1 MSVKTKTKNKNT
13 DFDNEEDGKK
23 KLDSKAYA
31 TNFLKSNKEFHY
43 NLEKEVEEY
52 LVSTGSLILDSK
64 IGGGLGSGVH
74 RFVGVTEGGKTSA
87 SLEVMRNMVNQF
99 KDAKGLYI
107 KAEGRLSKNVQ
118 SRSGV
123 KFVKN
128 AEDWEV
134 GTCLVFECNVYD
146 TVFDF
151 IRGILKNNPNK
162 EKYCIIIDSMDGL
175 ISKGDLDKTTSEAGK
190 VAAGALL
197 TSDFLKRV
205 SLGMSK
211 FGHMC
216 IMTAQQRSKVSI
228 DPYAKKDTNNTT
240 GSSGGNAAMHYP
252 DWIFEFQRV
261 FKDDKILEDPK
272 APISPENKLYGHMA
286 KVLICKSTNET
297 TGELV
302 KYPIKYGRQD
312 GTSIWIE
319 REVADLLLMWGLFEK
334 GGAGWFTADQELLD
348 SVRSAGLD
356 MPEKIQGMKN
366 IYKLLEENNEL
377 FLYLKEYVI
386 KNFLS

>member
-1 MSVKTKTKNKNT
+1 MSAKPKGKTKNT
-13 DFDNEEDGKK
+13 EEFDEEDSKK
-23 KLDSKAYA
+23 KLDSKAFA
-31 TNFLKSNKEFHY
+31 LQFLKTNKEFHY
-43 NLEKEVEEY
+43 NLEKEVKEY
-52 LVSTGSLILDSK
+52 LVSTGSLILDNK

-87 SLEVMRNMVNQF
+87 SLEVMRNMIKQF
-99 KDAKGLYI
+99 DDAKGLYV
-107 KAEGRLSKNVQ
+107 KAEGRLSENVQ
-118 SRSGV
+118 KRSGLT
-123 KFVKN
+123 FVKS

-134 GTCLVFECNVYD
+134 GTCLILESNVYD

-151 IRGILKNNPNK
+151 IRGILKNNPNN

-252 DWIFEFQRV
+252 D
-261 FKDDKILEDPK
+261 
-272 APISPENKLYGHMA
+272 
-286 KVLICKSTNET
+286 
-297 TGELV
+297 
-302 KYPIKYGRQD
+302 
-312 GTSIWIE
+312 
-319 REVADLLLMWGLFEK
+319 
-334 GGAGWFTADQELLD
+334 
-348 SVRSAGLD
+348 
-356 MPEKIQGMKN
+356 
-366 IYKLLEENNEL
+366 
-377 FLYLKEYVI
+377 
-386 KNFLS
+386 

>member
-1 MSVKTKTKNKNT
+1 MSAKVKQKTKEVNT
-13 DFDNEEDGKK
+13 EEDDSKK
-23 KLDSKAYA
+23 KPDSKDFASA
-31 TNFLKSNKEFHY
+31 FLKGNKELHY
-43 NLEKEVEEY
+43 NLDKEVEEY
-52 LVSTGSLILDSK
+52 LVSTGSLILDDK

-87 SLEVMRNMVNQF
+87 SLEVMRNMINQF
-99 KDAKGLYI
+99 DDAKGLYI
-107 KAEGRLSKNVQ
+107 KAEGRLSQNVQ
-118 SRSGV
+118 ARSGI
-123 KFVKN
+123 KFIKT
-128 AEDWEV
+128 AEEWV
-134 GTCLVFECNVYD
+134 AGTCLILESNVYD
-146 TVFDF
+146 FVFDF
-151 IRGILKNNPNK
+151 IRGILKNNPNN

-175 ISKGDLDKTTSEAGK
+175 ISKGDLEKTTSEAGK

-211 FGHMC
+211 FGHLC

-261 FKDDKILEDPK
+261 FKDDKIMDDPK
-272 APISPENKLYGHMA
+272 APISPENKIYGHMA

-297 TGELV
+297 TGQLV
-302 KYPIKYGRQD
+302 KYPIKYGRKD
-312 GTSIWIE
+312 GTSVWVE
-319 REVADLLLMWGLFEK
+319 REVVDLLLMWGLFDKK
-334 GGAGWFTADQELLD
+334 GSWFNTDADLLEYTK
-348 SVRSAGLD
+348 SKNVE

-366 IYKLLEENNEL
+366 IYTLLEENQQ
-377 FLYLKEYVI
+377 LYSCLKEYVI
-386 KNFLS
+386 TNLLQTK